1 MEKSFLINS
10 FTQINFISNLL
21 MIGVS
26 LVVQIIIYP
35 SFKFIQKVSF
45 KEYHLNYMNKMSYV
59 VAPIMLLEIISSF
72 LLLFFN
78 KSLTDFFGFILL
90 SLVWFVTFFFI
101 VPLHNQL
108 NTKFGIIDLKKLIKL
123 NLIRTILWIF
133 KFLIIIKI

>member
-10 FTQINFISNLL
+10 FSQINLISNIL

-59 VAPIMLLEIISSF
+59 VAPIMLLVKNG
-72 LLLFFN
+72 LV
-78 KSLTDFFGFILL
+78 LTKAKA
-90 SLVWFVTFFFI
+90 S
-101 VPLHNQL
+101 
-108 NTKFGIIDLKKLIKL
+108 
-123 NLIRTILWIF
+123 
-133 KFLIIIKI
+133 

>member
-10 FTQINFISNLL
+10 FSQINLISNIL

-78 KSLTDFFGFILL
+78 KSLTDIFGFILL

-108 NTKFGIIDLKKLIKL
+108 NIKFGIIDLKKLIKL
-123 NLIRTILWIF
+123 NLIRTFLWIF
-133 KFLIIIKI
+133 KFVIIIKI

>member
-10 FTQINFISNLL
+10 FTQINFISNIL

-72 LLLFFN
+72 LLLIFN
-78 KSLTDFFGFILL
+78 KSLIDIIGFILL
-90 SLVWFVTFFFI
+90 SLIWIVTFFLI
-101 VPLHNQL
+101 VPIHNEL
-108 NTKFGIIDLKKLIKL
+108 NIKFGLVELKKLIKL
-123 NLIRTILWIF
+123 NLLRTILWIL
-133 KFLIIIKI
+133 KFSIIINL

>member
-10 FTQINFISNLL
+10 FSQINLISNIL

-72 LLLFFN
+72 LLLIFN
-78 KSLTDFFGFILL
+78 KSLIDIIGFILL
-90 SLVWFVTFFFI
+90 SLIWIVTFFFI
-101 VPLHNQL
+101 LPIHN
-108 NTKFGIIDLKKLIKL
+108 
-123 NLIRTILWIF
+123 
-133 KFLIIIKI
+133 

>member
-10 FTQINFISNLL
+10 FSQINLISNIL

-72 LLLFFN
+72 LLLIFN
-78 KSLTDFFGFILL
+78 KSLIDILGFILL

-108 NTKFGIIDLKKLIKL
+108 NIKFGLVELKKLIKL
-123 NLIRTILWIF
+123 NLLRTILWIL
-133 KFLIIIKI
+133 KFSIIINL